1 VSACVVWR
9 GTQFDV
15 NRPHETCCRRLE
27 GKDGANETVKCGN
40 MEVCTGSLM
49 AGCRAGQ
56 GRGGPVSQPA
66 RAFRSA
72 SLDPSQQ
79 AAVWG
84 DVASLWC
91 RCGSS
96 SMLWRWA
103 APAVPVGPR
112 WLAVTDHM
120 PCRAAVPPWPCLLL
134 VAPSL
139 RRRKIDYHTARA
151 LRAPRTHLQDARRW
165 MGTATCVRRLCVFV
179 GGGWVVLE
187 CDWHDPSMRVS
198 PFVCWVGAS

>member
-1 VSACVVWR
+1 MAVSACVVWR

-84 DVASLWC
+84 DVASLWQQQH
-91 RCGSS
+91 
-96 SMLWRWA
+96 A
-103 APAVPVGPR
+103 
-112 WLAVTDHM
+112 LAVGGTSR
-120 PCRAAVPPWPCLLL
+120 P
-134 VAPSL
+134 
-139 RRRKIDYHTARA
+139 RRS
-151 LRAPRTHLQDARRW
+151 PMARR
-165 MGTATCVRRLCVFV
+165 
-179 GGGWVVLE
+179 
-187 CDWHDPSMRVS
+187 H
-198 PFVCWVGAS
+198 